1 MHNDILYITLTI
13 AVFWGAQWLQH
24 RTGWILL
31 NPVLLSIAL
40 LILILKA
47 GHISYEAYEE
57 GGRYIAFFLK
67 PAIVALAVPLYRQL
81 EQIKKQAV
89 PILASQLVACVT
101 GILAALL
108 IAQILGAPA
117 EISISLSP
125 KSVTTPIAMEI
136 ARVLGGIP
144 ALTAVIVIVTGIFGA
159 VVGMAFLKLIRVKS
173 PIAQGLAM
181 GAAAHAM
188 GTAQVMKKTPRT
200 GAYASVGLILN
211 GILTGLLT
219 PWILQ
224 MLNSLNG

>member
-24 RTGWILL
+24 RLGWILL
-31 NPVLLSIAL
+31 NPVLLSVAL

-47 GHISYEAYEE
+47 GHISYDAYEE

-67 PAIVALAVPLYRQL
+67 PAIVALAVPLYRQF

-89 PILASQLVACVT
+89 PVMASQLVACIT
-101 GILAALL
+101 GIVAAVL
-108 IAQILGAPA
+108 IAQTLGAPP
-117 EISISLSP
+117 EISLSLSP
-125 KSVTTPIAMEI
+125 KSVTTPIAMEV

-159 VVGMAFLKLIRVKS
+159 VIGTAFLKLIRVRS

-188 GTAQVMKKTPRT
+188 GTAQVMKKTPKM
-200 GAYASVGLILN
+200 GAYASVGLIIN

-219 PWILQ
+219 PWLLQ
-224 MLNSLNG
+224 LIASLG

>member
-1 MHNDILYITLTI
+1 MHNDILCITLTI

-24 RTGWILL
+24 RLGWILL

-47 GHISYEAYEE
+47 GQISYETYEE

-89 PILASQLVACVT
+89 PILASQLVACIT
-101 GILAALL
+101 GVLTALL
-108 IAQILGAPA
+108 IAQMLGATQTV
-117 EISISLSP
+117 SISLSP
-125 KSVTTPIAMEI
+125 KSVTPIAIEI
-136 ARVLGGIP
+136 ARVLGGVP
-144 ALTAVIVIVTGIFGA
+144 ALTAVIVIATGIFGA
-159 VVGMAFLKLIRVKS
+159 VVGMAFLKLVRVKS

-188 GTAQVMKKTPRT
+188 GTAQVMRKTPRT

-211 GILTGLLT
+211 GVLTGLLA
-219 PWILQ
+219 PWL
-224 MLNSLNG
+224 LHLLKYLS

>member
-13 AVFWGAQWLQH
+13 AVFWGVQWLQH
-24 RTGWILL
+24 RLGWILL

-47 GHISYEAYEE
+47 GHISCDTYEE

-67 PAIVALAVPLYRQL
+67 PAIVALAVPLYRQF

-89 PILASQLVACVT
+89 PVMASQLVACIT
-101 GILAALL
+101 GIVAAVL
-108 IAQILGAPA
+108 IAQLLGAPP
-117 EISISLSP
+117 EISLSLSP

-136 ARVLGGIP
+136 ARILGGIP

-159 VVGMAFLKLIRVKS
+159 VTGAAFLKLIRVRS

-188 GTAQVMKKTPRT
+188 GTAQVMKKTPKM
-200 GAYASVGLILN
+200 GAYASVGLIIN

-219 PWILQ
+219 PWVLQ
-224 MLNSLNG
+224 LIASPG

>member
-24 RTGWILL
+24 RLGWILL
-31 NPVLLSIAL
+31 NPVLLSVAL

-47 GHISYEAYEE
+47 GHISYDAYEE

-67 PAIVALAVPLYRQL
+67 PAIVALAVPLYRQF

-89 PILASQLVACVT
+89 PVMASQLVACIT
-101 GILAALL
+101 GIVAAVL
-108 IAQILGAPA
+108 IAQTLGAPP
-117 EISISLSP
+117 EISLSLSP
-125 KSVTTPIAMEI
+125 KSVTTPIAMEV

-159 VVGMAFLKLIRVKS
+159 VIGTAFLKLIRVRS

-188 GTAQVMKKTPRT
+188 GTAQVMKKTPKM
-200 GAYASVGLILN
+200 GAYASVGLIIN

-219 PWILQ
+219 PWLLQ
-224 MLNSLNG
+224 LIARLG